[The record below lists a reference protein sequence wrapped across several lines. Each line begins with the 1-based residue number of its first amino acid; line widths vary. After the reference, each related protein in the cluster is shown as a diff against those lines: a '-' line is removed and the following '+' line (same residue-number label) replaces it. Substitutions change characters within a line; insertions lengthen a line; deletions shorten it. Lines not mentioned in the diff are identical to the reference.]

1 MYALCSAWNREPEET
16 IRRFKKGNENEWLVS
31 VIPGKGRIYFSHV
44 CEYMQETELYQKPP
58 ADIVVLVVDCFLQYI
73 QQGGKKRRSAL
84 KYEMSV
90 SHQSECLT
98 ELFISILLRLD
109 FSQGFAEGFLG

>member
-1 MYALCSAWNREPEET
+1 MSVTRFARAL
-16 IRRFKKGNENEWLVS
+16 
-31 VIPGKGRIYFSHV
+31 
-44 CEYMQETELYQKPP
+44 
-58 ADIVVLVVDCFLQYI
+58 VVLVVDCFLQYI

-90 SHQSECLT
+90 SHQGERLT

-109 FSQGFAEGFLG
+109 LSQGFAEGFLGQH